1 MRMLIIYLL
10 GLYVAAGLLVG
21 LAFVTAGA
29 SKVLDGQP
37 SISAGT
43 RALLLPASILLW
55 PLIVKRW
62 LGARAA
68 S

>member
-1 MRMLIIYLL
+1 MSMILTLLFVYL
-10 GLYVAAGLLVG
+10 AAGALTA
-21 LAFVTAGA
+21 LAFVSFGA
-29 SKVLDGQP
+29 SRLLPGHP
-37 SISAGT
+37 PISIGA
-43 RALLLPASILLW
+43 RLLLMPASILLW